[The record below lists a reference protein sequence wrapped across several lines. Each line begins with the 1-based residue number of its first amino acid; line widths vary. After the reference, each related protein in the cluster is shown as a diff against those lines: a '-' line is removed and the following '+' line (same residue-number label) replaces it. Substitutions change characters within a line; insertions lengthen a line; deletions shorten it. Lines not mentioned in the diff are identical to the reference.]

1 MFLFDEIQ
9 VISLDKR
16 QCDRKNQQLEG
27 KILPENCQQNG
38 GGYDKR
44 VKVDHHE
51 LPKSLPV
58 MYLLGH
64 ATHLPSAIVG
74 ASSFRFL
81 STKLFHGRLLHIRE
95 ENPGCNETVR
105 NPLTQNHEETR
116 ERQANA
122 IYKDPQNVQEPLHL
136 FFFSRQDI
144 PLLSSG
150 GSRRII

>member
-1 MFLFDEIQ
+1 MFLSDEIQ
-9 VISLDKR
+9 VISFDKR
-16 QCDRKNQQLEG
+16 QSDRQNQQIKG
-27 KILPENCQQNG
+27 KIFPENRQQNG

-51 LPKSLPV
+51 LPKTLPV
-58 MYLLGH
+58 LYLLGH

-81 STKLFHGRLLHIRE
+81 SAKLFHGRLLHIRE
-95 ENPGCNETVR
+95 EKPGCNETVR
-105 NPLTQNHEETR
+105 KPLTQNHEETR

-122 IYKDPQNVQEPLHL
+122 IHDDPRNVPEPLHL
-136 FFFSRQDI
+136 YFFSRQDI

-150 GSRRII
+150 R